1 MVDSFFVFGDV
12 ALQRLLFLLISIF
25 PTSTQIGGFW
35 VNLRVIYKFKRR
47 GREKRNAFNEAIF

>member
-12 ALQRLLFLLISIF
+12 APQRLLFLLISIF

-35 VNLRVIYKFKRR
+35 VNLRVIYKILETWQRKTKRL
-47 GREKRNAFNEAIF
+47 